1 MPKGEQ
7 VYRPETVRLIR
18 AMMMKTMA
26 AGGTASTI
34 KVAGYT
40 VAGKTGTANKVKNGR
55 YTNDTVASI
64 VGIVPAVNPRF
75 IVAVMIARA

>member
-1 MPKGEQ
+1 MQLVRAYTALARTGDVIDLTLYKRPEGELPKGEQ

-34 KVAGYT
+34 RTDAIQT
-40 VAGKTGTANKVKNGR
+40 IR
-55 YTNDTVASI
+55 WRAS
-64 VGIVPAVNPRF
+64 
-75 IVAVMIARA
+75 